1 MGDQFW
7 RGNWHDAL
15 NSYWSPLYGWMIG
28 LIFRIA
34 RPAMAWQYPVVH
46 LLNFAILLAALFC
59 FEFFWRELLAWR
71 EDKSRGGESGPFV
84 WALGYLLF
92 AYVHFV
98 FHPLELVTPDLAVAA
113 LVYLASGWML
123 RFAAGRMSAAY
134 AGLLGVVL
142 GVGYLAKAAMF
153 PFAVVVLATMFAV
166 ACKRRAGKW
175 LVGTVLLGFLVIS
188 IPFIAALSW
197 NAHRFTLGDSGEF

>member
-1 MGDQFW
+1 MNPDGVSYQDMGDQYW
-7 RGNWHDAL
+7 RGNWHAAL

-28 LIFRIA
+28 LILRIA

-71 EDKSRGGESGPFV
+71 EDKNRGVESEPFV

-98 FHPLELVTPDLAVAA
+98 FHPLELVTPDLTWPHSSTW
-113 LVYLASGWML
+113 LQG
-123 RFAAGRMSAAY
+123 GCC
-134 AGLLGVVL
+134 GLPLDG
-142 GVGYLAKAAMF
+142 
-153 PFAVVVLATMFAV
+153 
-166 ACKRRAGKW
+166 
-175 LVGTVLLGFLVIS
+175 
-188 IPFIAALSW
+188 
-197 NAHRFTLGDSGEF
+197 